1 MHGGLFFYP
10 AVKKEKVFVSF
21 SQKYVVQKQWLLGR
35 RENKYIY
42 SCILLCCKAEDN
54 HGPYNVVFQ
63 ELAKFTGI
71 AEGVQKILEASDNV
85 LGVFLA
91 LFLGKEILTN
101 YCLRPGNTGN
111 IFLHLAT

>member
-1 MHGGLFFYP
+1 MISRWIIPDDTYNSVYNDTERNP
-10 AVKKEKVFVSF
+10 SEE
-21 SQKYVVQKQWLLGR
+21 R
-35 RENKYIY
+35 
-42 SCILLCCKAEDN
+42 EDN